1 MKIGESKKSDAEFD
15 NRAEAALDEDTQS
28 TTDVESTANEESVNH
43 RFLVKT
49 FKVPTVC
56 DFCNHLM
63 IGVVK
68 QGMQCE
74 SKTGFQYRF
83 VFFQF
88 FLISNQQIQSAK
100 SLVIGDVLIRFLKSA
115 TNKVVLKI
123 MRKIKT
129 PKTVMK
135 QS

>member
-1 MKIGESKKSDAEFD
+1 MKIGESKKSDSLIKKRSFD

-74 SKTGFQYRF
+74 SKTGFQFRF
-83 VFFQF
+83 VFLFFQLF
-88 FLISNQQIQSAK
+88 FISNQQI
-100 SLVIGDVLIRFLKSA
+100 SLREILS
-115 TNKVVLKI
+115 
-123 MRKIKT
+123 
-129 PKTVMK
+129 
-135 QS
+135 